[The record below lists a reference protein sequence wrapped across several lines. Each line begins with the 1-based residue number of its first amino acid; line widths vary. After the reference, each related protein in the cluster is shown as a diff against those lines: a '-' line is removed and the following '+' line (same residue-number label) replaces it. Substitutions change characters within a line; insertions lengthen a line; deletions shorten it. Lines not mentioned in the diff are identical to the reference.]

1 MFEYACEGEGEKFTR
16 CASVDGIREHVTSL
30 QQYSMVKYHLAKY
43 VSMRGGGGGDSFIS
57 VLINN
62 TCLFCR

>member
-1 MFEYACEGEGEKFTR
+1 MFEYACEGEGDKFTR

-43 VSMRGGGGGDSFIS
+43 VSMRGGGGGGGD
-57 VLINN
+57 
-62 TCLFCR
+62 